1 MLLLLKNELKGELNE
16 LDELMDL
23 VVEMLVW
30 LRSGWNFT
38 TKCCWLKELWMMMR
52 NEWMD
57 DMMGMNWIELNGME
71 WMCLVRE
78 VVVVLSLSWRRAFK
92 NRYIFFWR
100 RKDQKDL
107 LRKLLL
113 RRLLVV
119 GCCLLVVVCWLLGC
133 YFENGEINFL

>member
-52 NEWMD
+52 NEWWMIWW
-57 DMMGMNWIELNGME
+57 GMNGWMIWWEWIELNWME
-71 WMCLVRE
+71 WNGC
-78 VVVVLSLSWRRAFK
+78 VLLERWLLCWVWVEEELLK
-92 NRYIFFWR
+92 IYIFFFGEGKIKKICWGSCCWG
-100 RKDQKDL
+100 
-107 LRKLLL
+107 
-113 RRLLVV
+113 
-119 GCCLLVVVCWLLGC
+119 GCWLLVVVCWLLVAILKM
-133 YFENGEINFL
+133 EK